1 LEGAFHPNISALY
14 FDKVLQNVRKKN
26 YCSKKQKVAS
36 LLVDVRTAACAS
48 NFSQRITLQLLL
60 LLLLVLV
67 VVVVVVVQFVV
78 D

>member
-1 LEGAFHPNISALY
+1 
-14 FDKVLQNVRKKN
+14 
-26 YCSKKQKVAS
+26 VAS

-60 LLLLVLV
+60 LLLLLLV
-67 VVVVVVVQFVV
+67 VVVVVVLVQFVV

>member
-14 FDKVLQNVRKKN
+14 FDKVLKTSAKRIIVV
-26 YCSKKQKVAS
+26 KKQKVAS

-60 LLLLVLV
+60 LLLLLV
-67 VVVVVVVQFVV
+67 VVVVLVQFVV